1 MARILLNIPL
11 QKLVHI
17 KSIGM
22 IFQHFNLL
30 ETKTVAQNIA
40 MPLLLSGVDKQ
51 EITRRVDS
59 ILEYVEL
66 SDKNTNTLGSYPVG
80 KSSVLVLLVL

>member
-1 MARILLNIPL
+1 
-11 QKLVHI
+11 
-17 KSIGM
+17 M

-40 MPLLLSGVDKQ
+40 MPLLLSGVNKQ
-51 EITRRVDS
+51 EINQRVDS

-66 SDKNTNTLGSYPVG
+66 SDKKTNTLGSYLVD
-80 KSSVLVLLVL
+80 KSNEWALRVP